1 MESKIPSISGLT
13 AISEVNA
20 VENKTPEFSSLG
32 KETDYDAKLV
42 RYWLI
47 NLLLLNS

>member
-1 MESKIPSISGLT
+1 MESKIPS
-13 AISEVNA
+13 ISEVNA

-42 RYWLI
+42 RYCLI